1 MSDLE
6 DGLNKGHK
14 LVKITTEVNPF
25 AVIVGSIPSIVPEL
39 RDSGRTFAGGS
50 TVFQERLDALVS
62 NDPERIDAW
71 CNNYFYL
78 SDACIVHEDK
88 VKFQPDS
95 PLLTGIRGIEKTS
108 DGYYIAIDA
117 DAVRKAVNGNMKYF
131 KVSPSH
137 AVYYGSDGKIQKT
150 VQNVV
155 LLPYANPTHIE
166 LSPDQ
171 FDSVAVGV
179 MNRKDFIH
187 GRDMAEAEIV
197 NEGKVIH
204 PVYLALYPE
213 SLMVDLVRKTFARAK
228 KEDGYDTNRGIYLPS
243 EPNSPR
249 LRALCVDGLGYWSR
263 LYGNY

>member
-1 MSDLE
+1 MSDLVE
-6 DGLNKGHK
+6 SLNAGHD
-14 LVKITTEVNPF
+14 LVEVIARVNPF
-25 AVIVGSIPSIVPEL
+25 DVKMGPIPSVVPEL
-39 RDSGRTFAGGS
+39 RDSGRTFAGGR
-50 TVFQERLDALVS
+50 TVLQERLDAFVS
-62 NDPERIDAW
+62 DDKERIDAW
-71 CNNYFYL
+71 CNNYFHL
-78 SDACIVHEDK
+78 ADAGIVYEGM
-88 VKFQPDS
+88 VKFQFDS
-95 PLLTGIRGIEKTS
+95 PLLTGIMGIVSHGGIT
-108 DGYYIAIDA
+108 YVAIDA
-117 DAVRKAVNGNMKYF
+117 DAVSKAVNGNMKHF
-131 KVSPSH
+131 KVSSSET
-137 AVYYGSDGKIQKT
+137 VFYGSSTKT